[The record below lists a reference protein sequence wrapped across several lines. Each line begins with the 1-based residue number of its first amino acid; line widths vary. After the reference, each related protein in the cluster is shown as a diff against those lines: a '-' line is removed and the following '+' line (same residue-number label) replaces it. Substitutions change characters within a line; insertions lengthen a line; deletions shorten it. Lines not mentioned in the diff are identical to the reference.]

1 MLACSSYGLDMLPP
15 SCASLF
21 SLGYWICCALLVLA
35 RFSFPRVLDM
45 LPHFVIAPEG
55 GTIYKTQGGIET
67 SAGRGQPI
75 QDPGK
80 EQRIQEPRE
89 KRTGIAQEGGKLSKS
104 LGRSRRST
112 G

>member
-1 MLACSSYGLDMLPP
+1 M
-15 SCASLF
+15 
-21 SLGYWICCALLVLA
+21 
-35 RFSFPRVLDM
+35 
-45 LPHFVIAPEG
+45 IAPEG
-55 GTIYKTQGGIET
+55 GTMSKTLGVIET

-104 LGRSRRST
+104 LGGVGGVQAST
-112 G
+112 RLG